1 MLKISFFLRW
11 LCLVA
16 VAVALAGCA
25 GSPAK
30 PGIRAYENKKNMV
43 GLKPDMTTEQVTN
56 LMGPP
61 DKIVMHRGKDNETV
75 LTYLY
80 ITEYIETYTSRGWNK
95 NNYTPFIFVNDRLSG
110 WGWNHLDTAA
120 KRYEFDIRT
129 TPFLAP
135 GR

>member
-16 VAVALAGCA
+16 VAVSLGSCA
-25 GSPAK
+25 DSPAN
-30 PGIRAYENKKNMV
+30 PGIRAYENNKNMV
-43 GLKPDMTTEQVTN
+43 DLKPDMTTEQVTK

-61 DKIVMHRGKDNETV
+61 DKIETYRGKNHEAI

-80 ITEYIETYTSRGWNK
+80 ITKGLDGYTSRGWNK
-95 NNYTPFIFVNDRLSG
+95 DNFTPFIFVDDRFSG
-110 WGWNHLDTAA
+110 WGWNQLDTAA
-120 KRYEFDIRT
+120 QRYEFVIR
-129 TPFLAP
+129 PFLAP

>member
-1 MLKISFFLRW
+1 MLKIYFIFRW

-25 GSPAK
+25 DSPAK
-30 PGIRAYENKKNMV
+30 RGTRAYENKKNMV
-43 GLKPDMTTEQVTN
+43 GLKQDMTTEEVTKV
-56 LMGPP
+56 MGPP

-80 ITEYIETYTSRGWNK
+80 ITQYIETYTSRGWSQD
-95 NNYTPFIFVNDRLSG
+95 NYTPFIFVNDRLSG
-110 WGWNHLDTAA
+110 WGWNHLDNEA

-135 GR
+135 SP

>member
-43 GLKPDMTTEQVTN
+43 DLKPDMTTEQVTE

-61 DKIVMHRGKDNETV
+61 DKMVKYRGKNNEAV
-75 LTYLY
+75 LAYLY

-110 WGWNHLDTAA
+110 WGWHQLDTAA
-120 KRYEFDIRT
+120 KRYEFVIR
-129 TPFLAP
+129 PPLAT

>member
-1 MLKISFFLRW
+1 MLKISFFFCW

-61 DKIVMHRGKDNETV
+61 DKIVMQRGKNNEAV

-120 KRYEFDIRT
+120 KRYEFDIRM

-135 GR
+135 GQ

>member
-1 MLKISFFLRW
+1 
-11 LCLVA
+11 
-16 VAVALAGCA
+16 
-25 GSPAK
+25 
-30 PGIRAYENKKNMV
+30 MV

-61 DKIVMHRGKDNETV
+61 DKIVMQRGKNNEAV

-80 ITEYIETYTSRGWNK
+80 ITEYIETYTSRGWTEDNF
-95 NNYTPFIFVNDRLSG
+95 TPFIFVNDRLSG

-120 KRYEFDIRT
+120 KRYEFDIRM

-135 GR
+135 GQ

>member
-25 GSPAK
+25 DSPAK
-30 PGIRAYENKKNMV
+30 PGIRADENKKNMV
-43 GLKPDMTTEQVTN
+43 GLKPDMTTEQVTK

-61 DKIVMHRGKDNETV
+61 DKIDLYRGKNNEAV

-80 ITEYIETYTSRGWNK
+80 ITDAVDTYTRRGWNE

-110 WGWNHLDTAA
+110 WGWNQLDIAA
-120 KRYEFDIRT
+120 KRYEFVIR
-129 TPFLAP
+129 PFLAP
-135 GR
+135 GL

>member
-25 GSPAK
+25 DSPAK
-30 PGIRAYENKKNMV
+30 PDIRAYENKKNMV
-43 GLKPDMTTEQVTN
+43 GLKPDMTTEQVTK

-61 DKIVMHRGKDNETV
+61 DKIEMYRGKNNEAV

-80 ITEYIETYTSRGWNK
+80 ITDATDTYTRRGWNE

-110 WGWNHLDTAA
+110 WGWNQLDTAA
-120 KRYEFDIRT
+120 KRYEFVIR
-129 TPFLAP
+129 PFLAP
-135 GR
+135 GL

>member
-25 GSPAK
+25 GSQAK

-61 DKIVMHRGKDNETV
+61 DKIVMHRGENNEAV

-120 KRYEFDIRT
+120 KRYEFDIRM

-135 GR
+135 GQ